1 MENVTFDELSVM
13 AFVQRSS
20 KPELQG
26 RTSRH
31 ISSGLDLTYALS
43 TMKSQKPIER
53 DLELLFE
60 EMYDDYMG
68 GQLSDATRI
77 SFAALAT
84 LNLHTPNASTT
95 IAETTQTPTNSSTE
109 APAIPNTSHDVDEL
123 HQQKHLQQ
131 QNAQPQLQSEAVA
144 DNAHD
149 AMFDENMFINPFASP
164 STSSSDSSSQY
175 VDPSN
180 MCMFNQPYQH
190 NFHWTKDHPLE
201 QVIGESSRPVLIRNQ
216 QRTNAKMCIYAL
228 FVSTMKPNNVKD
240 AMTDVGWI
248 EAMQEELL

>member
-1 MENVTFDELSVM
+1 METMNVTFDELLVM

-31 ISSGLDLTYALS
+31 ISSGLDLTYAPS
-43 TMKSQKPIER
+43 TITSQKPTER
-53 DLELLFE
+53 DLELLFKVV
-60 EMYDDYMG
+60 YDDYIG

-77 SFAALAT
+77 SSAAPST

-95 IAETTQTPTNSSTE
+95 ITETTQTPTNSSTE
-109 APAIPNTSHDVDEL
+109 APAIPNTLHDVDKL
-123 HQQKHLQQ
+123 QQQQHLQQ

-149 AMFDENMFINPFASP
+149 AMFDENIFINPFAPP

-180 MCMFNQPYQH
+180 MRIIYQPYQH
-190 NFHWTKDHPLE
+190 DFHWTKDHPL
-201 QVIGESSRPVLIRNQ
+201 
-216 QRTNAKMCIYAL
+216 K
-228 FVSTMKPNNVKD
+228 
-240 AMTDVGWI
+240 
-248 EAMQEELL
+248 